1 MGKKLPKDAEKLIKF
16 YDEWIEEH
24 NITDPEEK
32 RKIWWAMFYAS
43 KEGREWEDL
52 S

>member
-1 MGKKLPKDAEKLIKF
+1 MGKKLPKDTEKLIKF

-32 RKIWWAMFYAS
+32 RKTWWAMFYAS
-43 KEGREWEDL
+43 KEGREWVET
-52 S
+52 